1 MMLAP
6 SRRPAA
12 AALVVLLLLLAGCG
26 SKPRQPDWLVN
37 ADGAQ
42 DRFERAYLEGD
53 DAVAA
58 TEFARFRSEVA
69 STAQPGLVARA
80 ELTRCAVQ
88 VASLDLSPCTGF
100 EPLRADAP
108 EADRAYA
115 DFLAGKIAPEQAK
128 SLPEA
133 YRGIAGGQ
141 GGAAAMK
148 GIKDPLSRLVA
159 AGVLLRTEKADPEV
173 LQVAVD
179 TASAQGWRRS
189 VMAWLGA
196 QAMRAELAGA
206 TEEAAR
212 LRRRMQLA
220 GEQKGSVRA
229 PPVRSLE

>member
-1 MMLAP
+1 MTSP
-6 SRRPAA
+6 FTRRPAA
-12 AALVVLLLLLAGCG
+12 SALPAALALLLLCGCG

-42 DRFERAYLEGD
+42 ERFERTYLEGD

-58 TEFARFRSEVA
+58 TEFARFRSQVA

-80 ELTRCAVQ
+80 ELTRCAVR
-88 VASLDLSPCTGF
+88 VASLDFSPCTGF
-100 EPLRADAP
+100 EPLRVDAP

-115 DFLAGKIAPEQAK
+115 DFLAGTIAPEQAK
-128 SLPEA
+128 ALPDP
-133 YRGIAGGQ
+133 YRGIATGQ
-141 GGAAAMK
+141 GGAAALK
-148 GIKDPLSRLVA
+148 GIKDPLSRLIA

-173 LQVAVD
+173 LQVAAD

-206 TEEAAR
+206 TDEAAR
-212 LRRRMQLA
+212 LRRRIQLA
-220 GEQKGSVRA
+220 AEQKPTARTPA
-229 PPVRSLE
+229 AR